1 MFIAYAS
8 CVASAAAQASK
19 PWRDSCG
26 ADSRLHGEH
35 FSERAHGA
43 TRLSSAAAGLPSSSP
58 LSGSGS

>member
-1 MFIAYAS
+1 MKIRIYAS

-19 PWRDSCG
+19 PWRDFCG

-43 TRLSSAAAGLPSSSP
+43 TRLSSAAAATVVIAAQRIR
-58 LSGSGS
+58 